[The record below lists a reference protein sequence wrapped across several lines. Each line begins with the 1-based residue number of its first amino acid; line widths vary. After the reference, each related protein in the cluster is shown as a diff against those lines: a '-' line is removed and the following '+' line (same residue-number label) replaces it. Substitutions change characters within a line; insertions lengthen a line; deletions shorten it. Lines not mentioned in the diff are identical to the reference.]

1 MVKPMSEQRLYK
13 RFLVTELFKVKGSVT
28 TPKEYLE
35 ECGDGAFPYV
45 TTQSINNGVEGFF
58 NYYTEQGGV
67 LTIDSAVLGYC
78 SYQEFNFT
86 ASDHVEVLIPKFK
99 LTRNIAM
106 YFVTLFNKEQF
117 RYSYGRK
124 SNQINIKKTQ
134 LVLPAKENG
143 EPDFDYMENYITSLN
158 ISKPITKNA
167 GIGIKLNISEWSKFK
182 LKDLFTIKK
191 GKRLTKEDQTEGMTP
206 YIGAIDSNN
215 GLSSYIGQSPIH
227 KADTISLSYNGS
239 VGEAFFQ
246 ERDFWATDDVNVL
259 YPKFSLNKYIA
270 LFICTIL
277 RAEKFRFFYGRK
289 WTLDQM
295 NETEIKL
302 PCSQTG
308 EPDWD
313 YMENYIKS
321 LPYGDCI

>member
-1 MVKPMSEQRLYK
+1 
-13 RFLVTELFKVKGSVT
+13 
-28 TPKEYLE
+28 
-35 ECGDGAFPYV
+35 
-45 TTQSINNGVEGFF
+45 
-58 NYYTEQGGV
+58 
-67 LTIDSAVLGYC
+67 
-78 SYQEFNFT
+78 
-86 ASDHVEVLIPKFK
+86 
-99 LTRNIAM
+99 
-106 YFVTLFNKEQF
+106 
-117 RYSYGRK
+117 
-124 SNQINIKKTQ
+124 
-134 LVLPAKENG
+134 
-143 EPDFDYMENYITSLN
+143 MENYIKSLN